1 MDRLRHVQ
9 MMAYSTL
16 RHWLGRQLTP
26 AGRLA
31 LGALAA
37 SAVLGLDTTQ
47 SMAYQ
52 AFTFLAALFFLAAL
66 SNVGFHARFEVRRDL
81 PRLATA
87 GERLPYSLR
96 VRELDGKARRGLT
109 FFEELDDPRPSYA
122 QYRAVAE
129 LPGDNW
135 LERVTGYGRWLK
147 LVAQKRI
154 VAEEV
159 KALPDLLPGGL
170 CEIPL
175 ELTPARRGI
184 LRLRAVVLA
193 RPDALGLTNA
203 VARQEAVQSVLVL
216 PKRYPA
222 PRLTL
227 SGNRRYQPGG
237 VSLASRVGDSQE
249 FRSLR
254 DYRPGDPLRRVHW
267 RSWAKTGRPVVK
279 EYEDEYFV
287 RHALVL
293 DTFAAS
299 GTEDVFEEAVSVAA
313 SFACSLL
320 TQESL
325 LDLLFIGDKA
335 YCFTAGR
342 GLGGPESLLEVLA
355 CAEACADRPFSDLGR
370 SVAQRRDSLSGC
382 LCVLLGFDDE
392 RRALVRE
399 LRALGVPVAA
409 AVIADARELS
419 DGTCQKEGLH
429 RLEPGNIAEG
439 LAAMA
444 AAS

>member
-1 MDRLRHVQ
+1 MDRLRWIQ
-9 MMAYSTL
+9 MTAYSTA
-16 RHWLGRQLTP
+16 RRWLGRRLTA

-37 SAVLGLDTTQ
+37 AAVFGLDTTQ
-47 SMAYQ
+47 STAYQ
-52 AFTFLAALFFLAAL
+52 AFTFLAALFLLAAL
-66 SNVGFHARFEVRRDL
+66 SNLRFRPRFEVRRDL

-87 GERLPYSLR
+87 GERLPYSAY
-96 VRELDGKARRGLT
+96 VRNLDAETRRGLT
-109 FFEELDDPRPSYA
+109 FFEDVEDPRPSFA
-122 QYRAVAE
+122 EYRALRE

-147 LVAQKRI
+147 LVARKRI
-154 VAEEV
+154 AAEEE
-159 KALPDLLPGGL
+159 KSLPDLPPGQL
-170 CEIPL
+170 CEIPM
-175 ELTPARRGI
+175 ELTPARRGV
-184 LRLRAVVLA
+184 LRLRAVSLA
-193 RPDALGLTNA
+193 RPDALGLSKS
-203 VARQEAVQSVLVL
+203 VARREAAQNVLVL

-222 PRLTL
+222 PRLAL

-254 DYRPGDPLRRVHW
+254 DYLPGDPLRRVHW

-355 CAEACADRPFSDLGR
+355 CAEPCADRPFSDLGR
-370 SVAQRRDSLSGC
+370 SVAQKRDALSGC
-382 LCVLLGFDDE
+382 LCVLLAFDDE
-392 RRALVRE
+392 RRALVRD
-399 LRALGVPVAA
+399 LRALGIPVAA
-409 AVIADARELS
+409 AVIADAGGLS
-419 DGTCQKEGLH
+419 DGTCQKEGVH
-429 RLEPGNIAEG
+429 RLEPGKIAEG
-439 LAAMA
+439 LAGMA
-444 AAS
+444 AAP